1 MERRQHH
8 KRAAILIK
16 LPDGKAEAAFGA
28 INPEHLPA
36 LPDEDREGPGP
47 DGKSSFASLIDGRSA
62 VSHRD
67 GGPSRQ
73 SF

>member
-1 MERRQHH
+1 MGRYQKPVDRPGSIAQRRMERRQHH

-36 LPDEDREGPGP
+36 LPDEDREGP
-47 DGKSSFASLIDGRSA
+47 ARMENRRS
-62 VSHRD
+62 R
-67 GGPSRQ
+67 R
-73 SF
+73 